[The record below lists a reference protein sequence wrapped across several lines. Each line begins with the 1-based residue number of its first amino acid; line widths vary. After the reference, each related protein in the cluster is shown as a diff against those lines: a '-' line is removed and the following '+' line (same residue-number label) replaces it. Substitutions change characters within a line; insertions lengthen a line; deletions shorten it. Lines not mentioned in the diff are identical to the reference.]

1 MKTENQSYIVRDQID
16 LRRRKI
22 GDRISVGE
30 EGEVRILVFKGQ
42 EEYSPRGGALKVYPK
57 EVPFQIKEGSEK
69 NLVGMAYQN
78 KIKIFHF
85 IN

>member
-1 MKTENQSYIVRDQID
+1 MRTENQSYIVRNQVD

-22 GDRISVGE
+22 GDRISVGD
-30 EGEVRILVFKGQ
+30 EGEVGRLIFKGQ
-42 EEYSPRGGALKVYPK
+42 EAYSPRGGALKVYPK

-69 NLVGMAYQN
+69 NLVGIAYQN
-78 KIKIFHF
+78 KIKIFPF